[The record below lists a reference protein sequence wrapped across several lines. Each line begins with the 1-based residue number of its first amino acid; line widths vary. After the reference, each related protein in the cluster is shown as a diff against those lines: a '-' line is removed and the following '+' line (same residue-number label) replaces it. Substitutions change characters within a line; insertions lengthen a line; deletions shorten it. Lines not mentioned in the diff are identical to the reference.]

1 MTDRQTDRH
10 RAMASTVL
18 AQCRADKMVAVT
30 GPVHGRLNA
39 ALHRPT
45 FTISVHVD
53 IASIPSKAVDG
64 NKGTDALYGANNC
77 FVSDFGDNPSWAV
90 DLGSA
95 LAVVGV
101 LFTNRAGGYGNVS
114 LFRRPQN
121 RCKNVGQIGKTFQT
135 VIITLI
141 LCQ

>member
-64 NKGTDALYGANNC
+64 NN
-77 FVSDFGDNPSWAV
+77 DNARYV
-90 DLGSA
+90 TL
-95 LAVVGV
+95 
-101 LFTNRAGGYGNVS
+101 LFT
-114 LFRRPQN
+114 LL
-121 RCKNVGQIGKTFQT
+121 
-135 VIITLI
+135 LI
-141 LCQ
+141 LAS